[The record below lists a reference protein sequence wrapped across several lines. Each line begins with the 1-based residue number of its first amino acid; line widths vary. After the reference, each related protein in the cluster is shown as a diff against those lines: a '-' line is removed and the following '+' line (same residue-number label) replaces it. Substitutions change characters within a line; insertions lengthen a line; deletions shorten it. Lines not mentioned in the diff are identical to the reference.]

1 MALGQYHSL
10 MEPKLPQDTESRH
23 ADKYII
29 RFPDGMRD
37 RLKEEAR
44 TNNRTLNAEIVARLQ
59 ASFEVHEAVE
69 NMAFEHGFESTGLKN
84 DIERLNAQLE
94 KMQKAKEAAALDTDA
109 VAERVV
115 QKLFSSDAAREL
127 FAKWSTVYS
136 GKSDRMSNPYP
147 AIEPPKPKAKTPS
160 SPAKKTVK

>member
-37 RLKEEAR
+37 RLKEEAK

-59 ASFEVHEAVE
+59 NSFDAQ
-69 NMAFEHGFESTGLKN
+69 ESATKSHQDDLLPLSAEM
-84 DIERLNAQLE
+84 IERIA
-94 KMQKAKEAAALDTDA
+94 QKAGEAAAT
-109 VAERVV
+109 RVLHV
-115 QKLFSSDAAREL
+115 NGSSPFEL
-127 FAKWSTVYS
+127 
-136 GKSDRMSNPYP
+136 G
-147 AIEPPKPKAKTPS
+147 TPS
-160 SPAKKTVK
+160 VISAMPTEAAKKSKK